1 MKRLLT
7 LSLILLYCSSLW
19 AQSSLN
25 KSNRAGVAY
34 LYHNDSIKMLD
45 FHQGVL
51 SCLSGNRWIP
61 YDSLP
66 EMPDIFRQH
75 AHPQPSVLQTRDT
88 TLISFSGSGVVY
100 CMRRN
105 GTVERHDRT
114 YFSGYNFGALKY
126 FDGQRMWSL
135 GGYGLW
141 RVTDHALYYDPE
153 LREWEREVMTPNII
167 EGFGDGFYSALRPG
181 ALRMVVSSRT
191 EFNGTEVT
199 YSVYDVDLEERSYR
213 YVGAPRVNLDM
224 FNNQDQLG
232 FSIWDNR
239 WGLLFEGNKVLL
251 GNLVENRLIE
261 TRISNTQAR
270 PFDGLSGII
279 VHPDGVL
286 IIETASTATN
296 DHVKIIRTSLD
307 ELLANP
313 SNVELGPIYES
324 NWLHQIRS
332 SITLILSLLLGIGG
346 LTVLILRY
354 QRSRPVAERL
364 FAQALTTPQKILFK
378 HLMLL
383 SADQSITT
391 LELNQLLGIEDKS
404 WDNQRKIRSTVL
416 QELEE
421 KGMEFLGV
429 PSFIERTSN
438 EDDRRLRRYR
448 IKTELRDELI
458 SVLKYV

>member
-1 MKRLLT
+1 
-7 LSLILLYCSSLW
+7 LW

-66 EMPDIFRQH
+66 EMPEIFRQH
-75 AHPQPSVLQTRDT
+75 AHPQPSVLQTHDT

-100 CMRRN
+100 FMRRN
-105 GTVERHDRT
+105 GKVERHDRT
-114 YFSGYNFGALKY
+114 YFSGYNFGALKH
-126 FDGQRMWSL
+126 FDGKRLWSL

-141 RVTDHALYYDPE
+141 RVTDHALYYDAE

-167 EGFGDGFYSALRPG
+167 EGFGDGFYTALRPG

-251 GNLVENRLIE
+251 GNLVENRLLE

-296 DHVKIIRTSLD
+296 DHVKIIRTTLE

-313 SNVELGPIYES
+313 NNVDLGPIYEPH
-324 NWLHQIRS
+324 WMHQIRS
-332 SITLILSLLLGIGG
+332 NLKLILALLLGIGG
-346 LTVLILRY
+346 LTALILRY
-354 QRSRPVAERL
+354 QRGRPVAEQL
-364 FAQALTTPQKILFK
+364 FAEALTTHQKMLFK

-383 SADQSITT
+383 TADQSITT
-391 LELNQLLGIEDKS
+391 LELNQLLGIDDKS